1 MKKLVELMLDNLSTK
16 EVFLFQTRCE
26 ECGREYKSK
35 PLRFSKAGIMPQT
48 QEKQIVYDAV
58 YEQEIRGARHSAVR
72 QLAEHFNYCPIC
84 KRLVCNGC
92 FLICE
97 DLDMCRDCATR
108 LKQTGVPVLS
118 EADTE
123 VICSAGTE

>member
-16 EVFLFQTRCE
+16 EVFLFQTRCD
-26 ECGREYKSK
+26 ECGREYRSK
-35 PLRFSKAGIMPQT
+35 PVRFSKAGTVPRTKENGILF
-48 QEKQIVYDAV
+48 EAV
-58 YEQEIRGARHSAVR
+58 YEQEIRGVRHSAVR

-84 KRLVCNGC
+84 KRLVCNAC

-97 DLDMCRDCATR
+97 DLDMCRDCAAA

-118 EADTE
+118 DLPE
-123 VICSAGTE
+123 V